1 MKQFKKSDLKV
12 GYLVE
17 LEDGT
22 LCKLEQLQNNY
33 IGLISE
39 NDSWIVTLNDEE
51 SDDYDENLRD
61 KSNSDYNINEIYGY
75 SDNGY
80 GLYKPCFREL
90 LWERESVN
98 SKRYEIKCIVIEPN
112 YVEGYKTKSDDKIWF
127 TTLDT
132 EDEENELSVSL
143 SISNAKELIESLQ
156 EIVDY
161 VEGKDE

>member
-12 GYLVE
+12 GYLVG

-39 NDSWIVTLNDEE
+39 NDSWIATLNDEE
-51 SDDYDENLRD
+51 SDDYDESLKD

-75 SDNGY
+75 SGNGY
-80 GLYKPCFREL
+80 ELYEPFFREL
-90 LWERESVN
+90 LWKRESVN
-98 SKRYEIKCIVIEPN
+98 SKRYEIECIVIEPN
-112 YVEGYKTKSDDKIWF
+112 YGEGYKTKSDDKICF

-143 SISNAKELIESLQ
+143 SISNAKELIDSLQ

-161 VEGKDE
+161 VEGK